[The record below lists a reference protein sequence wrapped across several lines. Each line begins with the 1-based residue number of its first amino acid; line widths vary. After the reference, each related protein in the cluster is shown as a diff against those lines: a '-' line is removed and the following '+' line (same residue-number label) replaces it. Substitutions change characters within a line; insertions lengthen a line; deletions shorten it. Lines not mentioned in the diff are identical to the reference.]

1 MNAKK
6 LLTLSCVLLAAAA
19 LHAQTTYSNPVYGS
33 DFPDPSVVRAQ
44 DGNFYVYATGQ
55 RGLRSAD
62 LMSWTKL
69 SNVIARPTW
78 NDSTYVDAEGNKKTD
93 NYSFWACDVSYVD
106 GKYHMFYAC
115 ALWGNTSRTGIGSA
129 QGTDPTKFTDKGRLF
144 RSTEIGVKNSI
155 DPCYVEE
162 KDQKYI
168 VWGSFH
174 GIYLAELNDD
184 GFTLKNP
191 KALTKLAG
199 GAFEGAMIYKRQNY
213 YYLFASVGSCC
224 EQENSTYRTVVGRAT
239 NLKGPY
245 VNKQGGKMLDDNY
258 TTIISGDERWKGPGH
273 NSEIVT
279 DDNGDDWMLYHS
291 YDMNNG
297 CNGRLLLLDKVKWDL
312 SGWPS
317 VNDGHPSSGE
327 TAGPVFY
334 TGDGADKTFMF
345 QNMDL
350 GRSEWKGW
358 KATISGVDRSA
369 SGAGTAFCPLGYVRS
384 HGQFDIYQT
393 RASLPNGLYE
403 LRLNEFDTGDGVEIY
418 LNDLATP
425 ARDSQQSSTPPST
438 ESATSLSFLRGNF
451 QRSAYGLVTDG
462 KLTIG
467 FRTRDSLA
475 ADERFYMGNLR
486 VIFREKNETA
496 VTAALNGYNEQKQ
509 KLVAT
514 GRAFSQPLLAEYDN
528 TWQKAGSTS
537 DASLRYTYL
546 LSLRNTLGRMQASIG
561 VYDSLRTEI
570 TRAEADIE
578 AGKLDGCPTEKAEAL
593 VAEARTAL
601 AEQMLSDTEVLA
613 LIGKMRDALHEM
625 NYSFQKGTGTAG
637 DPYIITRP
645 QQMMNMVNVMTRG
658 VVTFFALDA
667 DIDLRGYDWV
677 QLNTSDVRYGN
688 WVNFDGRGHVIRHL
702 KPIGTTGYPS
712 FFGVLCG
719 ECRNVGFVDAE
730 VESTVS
736 GAGVVCGYMGNS
748 SYKDSEGNLLPVIVE
763 NVYVTGRLQGKGY
776 VGVIGGVLNGS
787 PSYIRNVYTA
797 VEVTGVGSSGNY
809 CGGIVGRVRSALTME
824 NCYAAGPVTA
834 PTAAPISA
842 GGQSSTTPASV
853 YTNIIAWSKT
863 IDGTVDAKPFA
874 FTAEGDQ
881 LKNTFVYGGMLVNGQ
896 PVEGQTHAALQQVAA
911 TWGSPWHA
919 DPTAGNGY
927 PILEWQY
934 QRGDY
939 REICG
944 FEKAD
949 GILAPAAQTRPV
961 AVYDLS
967 GRRVEHPQR
976 GLYIVNGKKVLY

>member
-1 MNAKK
+1 MCGKK
-6 LLTLSCVLLAAAA
+6 LLFVVFGLLAAMG
-19 LHAQTTYSNPVYGS
+19 LHAQTKFSNPVYGS

-44 DGNFYVYATGQ
+44 DGNFYTYATGQ

-62 LMSWTKL
+62 LMSWTRL

-78 NDSTYVDAEGNKKTD
+78 NDTTYVDGEGNKKTD
-93 NYSFWACDVSYVD
+93 SYSFWACDVSYVD

-115 ALWGNTSRTGIGSA
+115 ALWGNGSRTGIGSA

-144 RSTEIGVKNSI
+144 RSTEIGVTNSI

-174 GIYLAELNDD
+174 GIYLAELTDD
-184 GFTLKNP
+184 GFSLKNP

-199 GAFEGAMIYKRQNY
+199 GAFEGAMIYKRKNY

-224 EQENSTYRTVVGRAT
+224 DGENSTYRTVVGRAT
-239 NLKGPY
+239 SLKGPY
-245 VNKQGGKMLDDNY
+245 VNKQGGKMVDNNY
-258 TTIISGDERWKGPGH
+258 TTIISGDDRWKGPGH

-279 DDNGDDWMLYHS
+279 DDNGDDWVLYHS
-291 YDMNNG
+291 YDKNNG
-297 CNGRLLLLDKVKWDL
+297 YSGRLLLLDKVTWDVA
-312 SGWPS
+312 GWPS

-327 TAGPVFY
+327 MPGPVFY
-334 TGDGADKTFMF
+334 TGDGADKTFLF

-358 KATISGVDRSA
+358 NATVSGAERAA
-369 SGAGTAFCPLGYVRS
+369 SGAGTAFCPLGYVRN
-384 HGQFDIYQT
+384 GGKFNIYQT

-403 LRLNEFDTGDGVEIY
+403 LKMNEFDTGEGVEIY

-425 ARDSQQSSTPPST
+425 AHDSQQTATPPST
-438 ESATSLSFLRGNF
+438 ESATSLSFLRDNF
-451 QRSAYGLVTDG
+451 ERSAYGLVTDG

-467 FRTRDSLA
+467 VRSRDSLA

-486 VIFREKNETA
+486 VIFRDKNETA
-496 VTAALNGYNEQKQ
+496 MTAVLDGYNAKKEA
-509 KLVAT
+509 LVAT
-514 GRAFSQPLLAEYDN
+514 GSAFCQSLLTDFN
-528 TWQKAGSTS
+528 TTWQKAGSTS
-537 DASLRYTYL
+537 DATQRYTYL
-546 LSLRNTLGRMQASIG
+546 LSLRSTLERMQASIG

-570 TRAEADIE
+570 ARTEADI
-578 AGKLDGCPTEKAEAL
+578 AVGKQDGCKTEKAEAL
-593 VAEARTAL
+593 LADAKTAL
-601 AEQMLSDTEVLA
+601 AEQTLSDAEVLT
-613 LIGKMRDALHEM
+613 LIGKIKDALHEM
-625 NYSFQKGTGTAG
+625 NYSFQKGTGTAD
-637 DPYIITRP
+637 DPYIISRP
-645 QQMMNMVNVMTRG
+645 QHLMNMAAVMTRG
-658 VVTFFALDA
+658 VVTYFAMENDV
-667 DIDLRGYDWV
+667 DMSGYDWL

-702 KPIGTTGYPS
+702 KPVGTSGYPS

-730 VESTVS
+730 VMSTVS
-736 GAGVVCGYMGNS
+736 GCGVVCGYMGNT
-748 SYKDSEGNLLPVIVE
+748 SYKDANGELLPVIVE

-776 VGVIGGVLNGS
+776 VGVIGGVINGS

-797 VEVTGVGSSGNY
+797 VEVTGAGSSGNY

-824 NCYAAGPVTA
+824 NCYAAGPVSA
-834 PTAAPISA
+834 PTAAAIAA

-853 YTNIIAWSKT
+853 YTNVIAWNKT
-863 IDGTVDAKPFA
+863 IDGTVDAVPFA
-874 FTAEGDQ
+874 VTAEGDQ
-881 LKNTFVYGGMLVNGQ
+881 LTNTYIYGGMLVNGQ

-911 TWGSPWHA
+911 AWGSPWHA
-919 DPTAGNGY
+919 DATAGNGY
-927 PILEWQY
+927 PILEWQF

-944 FEKAD
+944 FEKPD
-949 GILAPAAQTRPV
+949 GILAPTTSLRPA

-967 GRRVEHPQR
+967 GRRVEHPSR